1 MLKSTGN
8 RAVRGAFFPL
18 FLAPVALLAFSSCVA
33 QEKYDE
39 SQLNA
44 KHYQTK
50 TLDAE
55 TRASQLEDENRRLK
69 AQLEASNQAVDANFN
84 RGAIDEQLK
93 NLQRIVAEI
102 GGQPG
107 DVTKF
112 SVDGGYVYRVKDS
125 ILFSLGSSDIS
136 SDGQKVLGEVATDIN
151 SRPHGKVYVRGH
163 TDTTPIAK
171 PETLKRYPRGNL
183 QLSAARAVEVA
194 AYLSGNGKV
203 EENRLV
209 VMGFGPSDPVAAN
222 DTDANR
228 QKNRRVDIFVA
239 DEDKT
244 AGAASGK

>member
-1 MLKSTGN
+1 MLKSIGN
-8 RAVRGAFFPL
+8 RAARGAFFPL
-18 FLAPVALLAFSSCVA
+18 FLAPIALVAFSACVA
-33 QEKYDE
+33 QEKYDDA
-39 SQLNA
+39 QLNA

-50 TLDAE
+50 TLEAE
-55 TRASQLEDENRRLK
+55 TRASQLEDENRRLRS
-69 AQLEASNQAVDANFN
+69 QLEASNQAVDANFD

-125 ILFSLGSSDIS
+125 ILFGLGSADIS
-136 SDGQKVLGEVATDIN
+136 GDGQKVLGEVAADIN

-163 TDTTPIAK
+163 TDNVPIAK
-171 PETLKRYPRGNL
+171 PETIKRYPRGNL

-194 AYLSGNGKV
+194 GYLSSSGKV

-244 AGAASGK
+244 AAAATNK